1 MARPHFV
8 SLLNFVAKR
17 IVALLSKQY
26 TEYLQSL
33 IKFNAKTSLLVMRGA
48 DAPAYIKK
56 LKSKDVIIIYEQFES
71 FINQIV

>member
-1 MARPHFV
+1 
-8 SLLNFVAKR
+8 
-17 IVALLSKQY
+17 
-26 TEYLQSL
+26 
-33 IKFNAKTSLLVMRGA
+33 MRGA